1 MKELICI
8 VCPQG
13 CHLKVDEENGCSVTG
28 NSCPRGAEYGKMEL
42 THPTRVVTSTVR
54 CQGGLYPRCPVK
66 TDRAVPKELVFDAMK
81 AGQRGG
87 HPQSGKLTKKRRRG
101 AASPFPTAPTGPNS
115 VFQTPSLRPFLNNS
129 RKTTERSGSI
139 WPNTSSR

>member
-13 CHLKVDEENGCSVTG
+13 CHLKVDEENGCAVTG

-66 TDRAVPKELVFDAMK
+66 TDRAVPKELVFDVMK
-81 AGQRGG
+81 ALEGVV
-87 HPQSGKLTKKRRRG
+87 L
-101 AASPFPTAPTGPNS
+101 TAPVAVGQIVIENVCGAGANVVATRN
-115 VFQTPSLRPFLNNS
+115 LAN
-129 RKTTERSGSI
+129 
-139 WPNTSSR
+139 

>member
-13 CHLKVDEENGCSVTG
+13 CHLKVDEENGCAVTG

-54 CQGGLYPRCPVK
+54 CEGGLYPRCPVK
-66 TDRAVPKELVFDAMK
+66 TDRAIPKELMFRVMEALDNVT
-81 AGQRGG
+81 
-87 HPQSGKLTKKRRRG
+87 L
-101 AASPFPTAPTGPNS
+101 TAPIQVGQVVAENVCGTGANVVAS
-115 VFQTPSLRPFLNNS
+115 RSL
-129 RKTTERSGSI
+129 
-139 WPNTSSR
+139 